1 MQSRNFIARFSGVAL
16 VSAALLLG
24 STSTFAHCD
33 GVDGPVVKAA
43 RQALASGDPK
53 PVLIWV
59 QKDDEAEIK
68 GAFRHALEVRRLSP
82 AAKELADHYF
92 FETLVRVHRAGEGAP
107 YTGIKPAGRAL
118 NPAVAA
124 GDKALESRSIEP
136 VLHMLTAS
144 VQDNVRERYETVMAR
159 KNFDKGNVAAGQQY
173 VKAYVEYIHAVE
185 RIHDASAGSAHG
197 HERAEADA
205 HSHQH

>member
-1 MQSRNFIARFSGVAL
+1 MESRNYFAKLSGIAL
-16 VSAALLLG
+16 VSAALALG

-68 GAFRHALEVRRLSP
+68 GAFRHALEVRKLGP

-107 YTGIKPAGRAL
+107 YTGIKPAGRPL
-118 NPAVAA
+118 SPAVVA
-124 GDKALESRSIEP
+124 GDKALEARSVEP
-136 VLHMLTAS
+136 VLHLLTET
-144 VQDNVRERYETVMAR
+144 VQDNVRERYKTVMAM
-159 KNFDKGNVAAGQQY
+159 KNFDKNNVAAGQQY

-185 RIHDASAGSAHG
+185 RIHDAAAGPAHG
-197 HERAEADA
+197 HDQAEPAARA
-205 HSHQH
+205 HQH